1 MSAFAFFGALEIG
14 LLYGLVALGVYLTF
28 RVLDFPD
35 LSVDGSFPMGAAVAA
50 TAIVAGIDPWVA
62 TGMAIAAGAA
72 TGWVTAF
79 LAVRCGILHLLASIL
94 TMIAAFSINIRIMG
108 RPNIALLGEETIL
121 TPFEMLGDPMYIR
134 PLVVGVL
141 VLISAWFIVR
151 LLNSDFGLALRATGV
166 NSRMVSAQGGSTS
179 FYTYFGLALSNGFV
193 GFSGALFA
201 QTNSFADVTSGVGTI
216 VVGLAAVI
224 LGQTLIPGRKIWVA
238 VTAVIVGSVLYRLA
252 VAFALSSGM
261 FGLQASDLN
270 LVTAVLVAVALIAP
284 KIKGNLK
291 AKKRHSGAQAQ
302 AQAQAQNQSQNQVKQ
317 AGQKTAGTVTKT
329 GEVT

>member
-14 LLYGLVALGVYLTF
+14 LIYGLVALGVYLTF

-50 TAIVAGIDPWVA
+50 TAIVAGINPWIA
-62 TGMAIAAGAA
+62 TGLAMIAGAM

-79 LAVRCGILHLLASIL
+79 LTVRCGILNLLASIL

-108 RPNIALLGEETIL
+108 RPNLALIGEDTIL
-121 TPFEMLGDPMYIR
+121 TPFEAMGDPMYIR

-141 VLISAWFIVR
+141 VLLSALLIIR
-151 LLNSDFGLALRATGV
+151 LLNSDFGLGLRATGV
-166 NSRMVSAQGGSTS
+166 NARMVAAQGGSTA

-193 GFSGALFA
+193 GFAGALFA

-224 LGQTLIPGRKIWVA
+224 LGQTLIPGRRIWVA
-238 VTAVIVGSVLYRLA
+238 VVAVILGSVLYRLA

-270 LVTAVLVAVALIAP
+270 LVTAVLVAIALIMP
-284 KIKGNLK
+284 RMKKKMK
-291 AKKRHSGAQAQ
+291 ANRAGGAA
-302 AQAQAQNQSQNQVKQ
+302 
-317 AGQKTAGTVTKT
+317 
-329 GEVT
+329 

>member
-14 LLYGLVALGVYLTF
+14 LIYGLVALGVYLTF

-50 TAIVAGIDPWVA
+50 TAIVAGINPWVA
-62 TGMAIAAGAA
+62 TGMAIIAGSA

-108 RPNIALLGEETIL
+108 RPNMALLGEDTIL
-121 TPFEMLGDPMYIR
+121 TPFEMVGDAIYVR

-141 VLISAWFIVR
+141 VLISAWFVVR
-151 LLNSDFGLALRATGV
+151 LLNSDFGLGLRATGV
-166 NSRMVSAQGGSTS
+166 NARMVKAQGASTS
-179 FYTYFGLALSNGFV
+179 FYTYFCLALSNGFV
-193 GFSGALFA
+193 GFAGALFA

-270 LVTAVLVAVALIAP
+270 LVTAVLVAAALIAP

-291 AKKRHSGAQAQ
+291 AKKVVKPAKSKAV
-302 AQAQAQNQSQNQVKQ
+302 SQPGN
-317 AGQKTAGTVTKT
+317 T
-329 GEVT
+329 GNAA

>member
-50 TAIVAGIDPWVA
+50 TAIVAGVDPWLA
-62 TGMAIAAGAA
+62 TGMAILAGAM

-108 RPNIALLGEETIL
+108 RPNLALLGEETIL
-121 TPFEMLGDPMYIR
+121 TPFESLGDPMFIR
-134 PLVVGVL
+134 PLVVGIL
-141 VLISAWFIVR
+141 VLISSWLVVR
-151 LLNSDFGLALRATGV
+151 LLNSDFGLGLRATGV
-166 NSRMVSAQGGSTS
+166 NARMVRAQGGSTS

-193 GFSGALFA
+193 GFAGALFA

-238 VTAVIVGSVLYRLA
+238 VVAVIVGSVLYRLA

-270 LVTAVLVAVALIAP
+270 LVTAVLVAIALIAP
-284 KIKGNLK
+284 KLKGNM
-291 AKKRHSGAQAQ
+291 AIKKPVNSGA
-302 AQAQAQNQSQNQVKQ
+302 SGGKQ
-317 AGQKTAGTVTKT
+317 KSGGAL
-329 GEVT
+329 

>member
-50 TAIVAGIDPWVA
+50 TAIVAGINPWLA
-62 TGMAIAAGAA
+62 TFMAILAGAA

-108 RPNIALLGEETIL
+108 RPNVALLGEETIL
-121 TPFEMLGDPMYIR
+121 TPFEAIGDPMLIR
-134 PLVVGVL
+134 PLIVGAL
-141 VLISAWFIVR
+141 VLISGWLVVR
-151 LLNSDFGLALRATGV
+151 LLNSDFGLGLRATGV
-166 NSRMVSAQGGSTS
+166 NARMVSAQGASTA

-193 GFSGALFA
+193 GFAGALFA

-238 VTAVIVGSVLYRLA
+238 VVAVIVGSVLYRLA
-252 VAFALSSGM
+252 VAFALSTGM

-270 LVTAVLVAVALIAP
+270 LVTAVLVAAALIAP

-291 AKKRHSGAQAQ
+291 SKKLSPPADGQRTI
-302 AQAQAQNQSQNQVKQ
+302 KQ
-317 AGQKTAGTVTKT
+317 DKES
-329 GEVT
+329 GEVA

>member
-50 TAIVAGIDPWVA
+50 TAIVAGVNPWLA
-62 TGMAIAAGAA
+62 TGMAILAGAM

-108 RPNIALLGEETIL
+108 RPNLALLGEETIL
-121 TPFEMLGDPMYIR
+121 TPFESLGDPMFIR
-134 PLVVGVL
+134 PLVVGIL
-141 VLISAWFIVR
+141 VLISSWLVVR
-151 LLNSDFGLALRATGV
+151 LLYSDFGLGLRATGV
-166 NSRMVSAQGGSTS
+166 NARMVRAQGGSTS

-193 GFSGALFA
+193 GFAGALFA

-238 VTAVIVGSVLYRLA
+238 VVAVIVGSVLYRLA

-270 LVTAVLVAVALIAP
+270 LVTAVLVAIALIAP
-284 KIKGNLK
+284 KLKGNM
-291 AKKRHSGAQAQ
+291 AIKKPVNSGA
-302 AQAQAQNQSQNQVKQ
+302 SGGKQ
-317 AGQKTAGTVTKT
+317 KSGGAL
-329 GEVT
+329 

>member
-14 LLYGLVALGVYLTF
+14 LIYGLVALGVYLTF

-50 TAIVAGIDPWVA
+50 TAIVAGINPWVA
-62 TGMAIAAGAA
+62 TGMAIIAGGM

-108 RPNIALLGEETIL
+108 RPNMALLGEDTIL
-121 TPFEMLGDPMYIR
+121 TPFESLGDPMLMR

-141 VLISAWFIVR
+141 VLLSAFFIVR
-151 LLNSDFGLALRATGV
+151 LLNSDFGLGLRATGV
-166 NSRMVSAQGGSTS
+166 NARMVRAQGGSTA

-193 GFSGALFA
+193 GFAGALFA

-252 VAFALSSGM
+252 VAFALSTGM

-284 KIKGNLK
+284 KMKSQYKTKQRLK
-291 AKKRHSGAQAQ
+291 AARNSSEAA
-302 AQAQAQNQSQNQVKQ
+302 
-317 AGQKTAGTVTKT
+317 
-329 GEVT
+329 

>member
-14 LLYGLVALGVYLTF
+14 LIYGLVALGVYLTF

-50 TAIVAGIDPWVA
+50 TAIVAGINPWFA
-62 TGMAIAAGAA
+62 TGMAVIAGSM

-108 RPNIALLGEETIL
+108 KPNMALLGEDTIL
-121 TPFEMLGDPMYIR
+121 TPFEAMGDAMYIR

-141 VLISAWFIVR
+141 VLLSALFVVR
-151 LLNSDFGLALRATGV
+151 LLNSDFGLGLRATGV
-166 NSRMVSAQGGSTS
+166 NARMVAAQGASTG

-193 GFSGALFA
+193 GFAGALFA

-238 VTAVIVGSVLYRLA
+238 VCAVIIGSVLYRLA
-252 VAFALSSGM
+252 VSFALSSGM

-284 KIKGNLK
+284 KLKQSMK
-291 AKKRHSGAQAQ
+291 AKQRLNNAKQSTSKNGSGE
-302 AQAQAQNQSQNQVKQ
+302 
-317 AGQKTAGTVTKT
+317 TL
-329 GEVT
+329 

>member
-14 LLYGLVALGVYLTF
+14 LLYGLVALGVFITF

-50 TAIVAGIDPWVA
+50 TAIVAGLNPWLA
-62 TGMAIAAGAA
+62 TGMAIMAGAA

-121 TPFEMLGDPMYIR
+121 TSFENIADPMLIR
-134 PLVVGVL
+134 PLIVGML
-141 VLISAWFIVR
+141 VLLSALFTIR
-151 LLNSDFGLALRATGV
+151 LLSSDFGLGLRATGV
-166 NSRMVSAQGGSTS
+166 NARMLSAQGGSTS
-179 FYTYFGLALSNGFV
+179 FYIYFGLALSNGFV
-193 GFSGALFA
+193 GFAGALFA

-224 LGQTLIPGRKIWVA
+224 LGQTLMPGRSIWVS
-238 VTAVIVGSVLYRLA
+238 VVAVILGSVLYRLA
-252 VAFALSSGM
+252 VAFALSSGL

-270 LVTAVLVAVALIAP
+270 LVTAVLVAIALIAP
-284 KIKGNLK
+284 KLK
-291 AKKRHSGAQAQ
+291 AYIHAKKLDSA
-302 AQAQAQNQSQNQVKQ
+302 VKR
-317 AGQKTAGTVTKT
+317 
-329 GEVT
+329 

>member
-14 LLYGLVALGVYLTF
+14 LIYGLVALGVYLTF

-62 TGMAIAAGAA
+62 TGMAIIAGAA

-108 RPNIALLGEETIL
+108 RPNMALLGEDTIL
-121 TPFEMLGDPMYIR
+121 TPFEMMGDAMYVR

-141 VLISAWFIVR
+141 VLISAWFVVR
-151 LLNSDFGLALRATGV
+151 LLNSDFGLGLRATGV
-166 NSRMVSAQGGSTS
+166 NARMVKAQGASTS
-179 FYTYFGLALSNGFV
+179 FYTYFCLALSNGFV
-193 GFSGALFA
+193 GFAGALFA

-252 VAFALSSGM
+252 VAFALSTGM

-270 LVTAVLVAVALIAP
+270 LVTAVLVAMALIAP

-291 AKKRHSGAQAQ
+291 AKKG
-302 AQAQAQNQSQNQVKQ
+302 VKPVESKAVSN
-317 AGQKTAGTVTKT
+317 AGNT
-329 GEVT
+329 GKAA

>member
-50 TAIVAGIDPWVA
+50 TAIVAGINPWLA
-62 TGMAIAAGAA
+62 TLMAIVAGAA

-108 RPNIALLGEETIL
+108 RPNLALLGEETIL
-121 TPFEMLGDPMYIR
+121 TPFEAYGDPMLVR
-134 PLVVGVL
+134 PLLVGILVL
-141 VLISAWFIVR
+141 VSAWLVVR
-151 LLNSDFGLALRATGV
+151 LLNSDFGLGLRATGV
-166 NSRMVSAQGGSTS
+166 NARMVSAQGASTS

-193 GFSGALFA
+193 GFAGALFA

-238 VTAVIVGSVLYRLA
+238 VVAVIVGSVLYRLA

-270 LVTAVLVAVALIAP
+270 LVTAVLVAAALIAP

-291 AKKRHSGAQAQ
+291 SKKLSPAMDSK
-302 AQAQAQNQSQNQVKQ
+302 NLSKQ
-317 AGQKTAGTVTKT
+317 DKES
-329 GEVT
+329 GEVA

>member
-1 MSAFAFFGALEIG
+1 MSAFAFFGALELG
-14 LLYGLVALGVYLTF
+14 LVYGLVALGVYLTF

-50 TAIVAGIDPWVA
+50 TAIVSGINPWLA
-62 TGMAIAAGAA
+62 TGMAIVAGSM

-108 RPNIALLGEETIL
+108 RPNVALLGEETIL
-121 TPFEMLGDPMYIR
+121 TPFESIGDPMLIR

-141 VLISAWFIVR
+141 VLIAAMFIIR
-151 LLNSDFGLALRATGV
+151 LLNSDFGLGLRATGV
-166 NSRMVSAQGGSTS
+166 NARMVRAQGGSTS

-193 GFSGALFA
+193 GFAGALFA

-224 LGQTLIPGRKIWVA
+224 LGQTLIPGRRIWVA

-284 KIKGNLK
+284 KMK
-291 AKKRHSGAQAQ
+291 AKYKAKQKLQQART
-302 AQAQAQNQSQNQVKQ
+302 SK
-317 AGQKTAGTVTKT
+317 
-329 GEVT
+329 EVA

>member
-14 LLYGLVALGVYLTF
+14 LIYGLVALGVYLTF

-50 TAIVAGIDPWVA
+50 TAIVSGVNPWVA
-62 TGMAIAAGAA
+62 TGLAVLAGAA

-121 TPFEMLGDPMYIR
+121 TPFEMMGNSMYIR

-141 VLISAWFIVR
+141 VLISAWFVVR
-151 LLNSDFGLALRATGV
+151 LLNSDFGLGLRATGV
-166 NSRMVSAQGGSTS
+166 NARMVKAQGASTA
-179 FYTYFGLALSNGFV
+179 FYTYFCLALSNGFV
-193 GFSGALFA
+193 GFAGALFA

-238 VTAVIVGSVLYRLA
+238 VVAVIVGSVLYRLA

-270 LVTAVLVAVALIAP
+270 LVTAVLVAAALIAP

-291 AKKRHSGAQAQ
+291 AKKVSKPVENKVVSNSG
-302 AQAQAQNQSQNQVKQ
+302 N
-317 AGQKTAGTVTKT
+317 T
-329 GEVT
+329 GKVA

>member
-50 TAIVAGIDPWVA
+50 TAIVAGVNPWLA
-62 TGMAIAAGAA
+62 TGMAILAGAM

-108 RPNIALLGEETIL
+108 RPNLALLGEETIL
-121 TPFEMLGDPMYIR
+121 TPFESLGAPMFIR
-134 PLVVGVL
+134 PLVVGIL
-141 VLISAWFIVR
+141 VLISSWLVVR
-151 LLNSDFGLALRATGV
+151 LLNSDFGLGLRATGV
-166 NSRMVSAQGGSTS
+166 NARMVRAQGGSTS

-193 GFSGALFA
+193 GFAGALFA

-238 VTAVIVGSVLYRLA
+238 VVAVIVGSVLYRLA

-270 LVTAVLVAVALIAP
+270 LVTAVLVAIALIAP
-284 KIKGNLK
+284 KLKGNM
-291 AKKRHSGAQAQ
+291 AIKKPVNSGA
-302 AQAQAQNQSQNQVKQ
+302 SGGKQ
-317 AGQKTAGTVTKT
+317 KSGGAL
-329 GEVT
+329 

>member
-50 TAIVAGIDPWVA
+50 TAIVAGINPWLA
-62 TGMAIAAGAA
+62 TGMAILAGAA

-108 RPNIALLGEETIL
+108 RPNMALLGEETIL
-121 TPFEMLGDPMYIR
+121 TPFEAMGDPVYIR

-141 VLISAWFIVR
+141 VLISSWFVVR
-151 LLNSDFGLALRATGV
+151 LLNSDFGLGLRATGV
-166 NSRMVSAQGGSTS
+166 NSRMVSAQGASTS

-193 GFSGALFA
+193 GFAGALFA

-238 VTAVIVGSVLYRLA
+238 VVAVVVGSVLYRLA
-252 VAFALSSGM
+252 VAFALSTGM

-270 LVTAVLVAVALIAP
+270 LVTAVLVAIALIAP
-284 KIKGNLK
+284 KIRSNLR
-291 AKKRHSGAQAQ
+291 AKKLSPATGKASAKISKGSGEA
-302 AQAQAQNQSQNQVKQ
+302 V
-317 AGQKTAGTVTKT
+317 
-329 GEVT
+329 

>member
-14 LLYGLVALGVYLTF
+14 LIYGLVALGVYLTF

-50 TAIVAGIDPWVA
+50 TAIVAGINPWVA
-62 TGMAIAAGAA
+62 TGMAIIAGAA

-108 RPNIALLGEETIL
+108 RPNMALLGEDTIL
-121 TPFEMLGDPMYIR
+121 TPFEMMGDAIYVR

-141 VLISAWFIVR
+141 VLISAWFVVR
-151 LLNSDFGLALRATGV
+151 LLNSDFGLGLRATGV
-166 NSRMVSAQGGSTS
+166 NARMVKAQGASTS
-179 FYTYFGLALSNGFV
+179 FYTYFCLALSNGFV
-193 GFSGALFA
+193 GFAGALFA

-224 LGQTLIPGRKIWVA
+224 LGQTLISGRKIWVA

-270 LVTAVLVAVALIAP
+270 LVTAVLVAAALIAP

-291 AKKRHSGAQAQ
+291 AKKVVKPAKSKAV
-302 AQAQAQNQSQNQVKQ
+302 SQPGN
-317 AGQKTAGTVTKT
+317 T
-329 GEVT
+329 GNAA

>member
-50 TAIVAGIDPWVA
+50 TAIVAGINPWLA
-62 TGMAIAAGAA
+62 TFMAILAGAA

-108 RPNIALLGEETIL
+108 RPNVALLGEETIL
-121 TPFEMLGDPMYIR
+121 TPFEAIGDPMLIR
-134 PLVVGVL
+134 PLIVGIL
-141 VLISAWFIVR
+141 VLISGWLVVR
-151 LLNSDFGLALRATGV
+151 LLNSDFGLGLRATGV
-166 NSRMVSAQGGSTS
+166 NARMVSAQGASTA

-193 GFSGALFA
+193 GFAGALFA

-238 VTAVIVGSVLYRLA
+238 VVAVIVGSVLYRLA
-252 VAFALSSGM
+252 VAFALSTGM

-270 LVTAVLVAVALIAP
+270 LVTAVLVAAALIAP

-291 AKKRHSGAQAQ
+291 SKKLSPPADGQRTI
-302 AQAQAQNQSQNQVKQ
+302 KQ
-317 AGQKTAGTVTKT
+317 DKES
-329 GEVT
+329 GEVA

>member
-14 LLYGLVALGVYLTF
+14 LIYGLVALGVYLTF

-50 TAIVAGIDPWVA
+50 TAIVAGINPWVA
-62 TGMAIAAGAA
+62 TFMAIVAGAM

-108 RPNIALLGEETIL
+108 RPNMALLGEDTIL
-121 TPFEMLGDPMYIR
+121 TPFETMGDPMLVR
-134 PLVVGVL
+134 PLLVGVL
-141 VLISAWFIVR
+141 VLLSAWFVIR
-151 LLNSDFGLALRATGV
+151 LLNSDFGLGLRATGV
-166 NSRMVSAQGGSTS
+166 NARMVSAQGASTS

-193 GFSGALFA
+193 GFAGALFA

-224 LGQTLIPGRKIWVA
+224 LGQTLIPGRRIWVA
-238 VTAVIVGSVLYRLA
+238 VVAVIVGSVLYRLA

-270 LVTAVLVAVALIAP
+270 LVTAVLVALALIAP
-284 KIKGNLK
+284 KLKGNIK
-291 AKKRHSGAQAQ
+291 AKKPCPAEAPRASK
-302 AQAQAQNQSQNQVKQ
+302 QNDSNGGV
-317 AGQKTAGTVTKT
+317 A
-329 GEVT
+329 

>member
-50 TAIVAGIDPWVA
+50 TAIVAGINPWLA
-62 TGMAIAAGAA
+62 TGMAIVAGAM

-108 RPNIALLGEETIL
+108 RPNVALLGEETIL
-121 TPFEMLGDPMYIR
+121 TPFESIGDPMLIR
-134 PLVVGVL
+134 PLVVGIL
-141 VLISAWFIVR
+141 VLISAWFVVR
-151 LLNSDFGLALRATGV
+151 LLNSDFGLGLRATGV
-166 NSRMVSAQGGSTS
+166 NARMVRAQGGSTS

-193 GFSGALFA
+193 GFAGALFA

-238 VTAVIVGSVLYRLA
+238 VVAVIVGSVLYRLA

-270 LVTAVLVAVALIAP
+270 LVTAVLVAIALIAP
-284 KIKGNLK
+284 RLKGNM
-291 AKKRHSGAQAQ
+291 AIKKPVNSGA
-302 AQAQAQNQSQNQVKQ
+302 SGGKQ
-317 AGQKTAGTVTKT
+317 KSGGAL
-329 GEVT
+329 

>member
-1 MSAFAFFGALEIG
+1 MSAFAFFGAIEIG
-14 LLYGLVALGVYLTF
+14 LIYGLVALGVYLTF

-35 LSVDGSFPMGAAVAA
+35 LTVDGSFPMGAAVAA
-50 TAIVAGIDPWVA
+50 TAIVAGVNPWLA
-62 TGMAIAAGAA
+62 TGMAILAGAA

-108 RPNIALLGEETIL
+108 RPNMALLGESTIL
-121 TPFEMLGDPMYIR
+121 TPFESFGDPTYVR

-141 VLISAWFIVR
+141 VLISAVFVVR
-151 LLNSDFGLALRATGV
+151 LLNSDFGLGLRATGV
-166 NSRMVSAQGGSTS
+166 NARMVSAQGASIG
-179 FYTYFGLALSNGFV
+179 FCTYFGLALSNGFV
-193 GFSGALFA
+193 GFAGALFA

-224 LGQTLIPGRKIWVA
+224 LGQTIIPGRKIWVA
-238 VTAVIVGSVLYRLA
+238 VCAVIIGSVLYRLA
-252 VAFALSSGM
+252 VAFALSTGM

-284 KIKGNLK
+284 KIKAKLRVKK
-291 AKKRHSGAQAQ
+291 ASSSAEMSASQIKPTKSGDV
-302 AQAQAQNQSQNQVKQ
+302 S
-317 AGQKTAGTVTKT
+317 
-329 GEVT
+329 

>member
-14 LLYGLVALGVYLTF
+14 LVYGLVALGVYLTF
-28 RVLDFPD
+28 KVLDFPD

-50 TAIVAGIDPWVA
+50 TAIVAGVNPWLA
-62 TGMAIAAGAA
+62 TAMAIMAGAI

-108 RPNIALLGEETIL
+108 RPNMSLLGEDTIL
-121 TPFEMLGDPMYIR
+121 TPFESLGDAMYLR
-134 PLVVGVL
+134 PIAVGII
-141 VLISAWFIVR
+141 VLISAWGVVR
-151 LLNSDFGLALRATGV
+151 LLNSDFGLGLRATGV
-166 NSRMVSAQGGSTS
+166 NARMVSAQGGSTS

-284 KIKGNLK
+284 KIKGNFQSK
-291 AKKRHSGAQAQ
+291 KSVKPVRASSSEMKGEAKQVSDSGDA
-302 AQAQAQNQSQNQVKQ
+302 V
-317 AGQKTAGTVTKT
+317 
-329 GEVT
+329 

>member
-50 TAIVAGIDPWVA
+50 TAIVSGIDPWIA
-62 TGMAIAAGAA
+62 TFMAVLAGAA

-108 RPNIALLGEETIL
+108 RPNVALLGEETIL
-121 TPFEMLGDPMYIR
+121 TPFETMGDPMLVR
-134 PLVVGVL
+134 PLVVALLVL
-141 VLISAWFIVR
+141 VSGWLVVR
-151 LLNSDFGLALRATGV
+151 LLNSDFGLGLRATGV
-166 NSRMVSAQGGSTS
+166 NARMVAAQGASTA

-193 GFSGALFA
+193 GFAGALFA

-238 VTAVIVGSVLYRLA
+238 VVAVIVGSVLYRLA
-252 VAFALSSGM
+252 VAFALSTGM

-270 LVTAVLVAVALIAP
+270 LVTALLVAVALIAP

-291 AKKRHSGAQAQ
+291 AKKRSASAIAEASLKSAKKSGEA
-302 AQAQAQNQSQNQVKQ
+302 V
-317 AGQKTAGTVTKT
+317 
-329 GEVT
+329 